1 MRKPDPFFATLN
13 RLLGWNQHP
22 RNGKVA
28 RLPEATRN
36 QINRMLDDG
45 MPYRA
50 ILEKLR
56 ESNPEGLT
64 YALSEMNLSNWFHG
78 GFQDWCCE
86 EFERQLVSI
95 LNPNPSGLNRSNP
108 QQSAAAKG

>member
-1 MRKPDPFFATLN
+1 MIKSSPHQLVARV
-13 RLLGWNQHP
+13 RLFCSRAGCAQHP

-28 RLPEATRN
+28 RLPEAIRN

-56 ESNPEGLT
+56 ESHPEGLP
-64 YALSEMNLSNWFHG
+64 YSISDMNLSNWFHG
-78 GFQDWCCE
+78 GFEEWCLE
-86 EFERQLVSI
+86 QSELAA
-95 LNPNPSGLNRSNP
+95 NPAPIRTNP
-108 QQSAAAKG
+108 QQSEPAKG